1 MDAGLPGPAQVNA
14 RVASLVERGLE
25 RYGAGDL
32 AGAMGEWE
40 HALALD
46 PAASQ
51 AKEYIDYVRDNF
63 ATLDEQFRAA
73 SAIKDSSRA
82 AGVPMPEEP
91 EEVSGAYDLVE
102 LEEGQ
107 MTPVGASEGAG
118 RKRAP
123 NGELGVAVLPQGG
136 SGASIDEGWGMD
148 DLAAPLPPPP
158 PTAAEPLA
166 PPPLAGA
173 SALDEDLAA
182 VAAGLQ
188 IRDTGAPIPTLDE
201 PPEPPAEDEED
212 EGPGQVVEM
221 DADEPDPAE
230 AAAAAAAAAIDV
242 PDVESEPLDGEP
254 DGTQVPTL
262 VGGSEPPPLPE
273 RPELSPEAIA
283 ALGGRVPTLTINP
296 RTSRAASE
304 GTGAGT
310 VPGYVGHGSSLP
322 EDAQTPI
329 PGELP
334 APPHVATPSELV
346 LELGSLDASMGD
358 ESAPTERLG
367 PPEPETPYYPTGEL
381 RGDHVGSHPGEILAE
396 PGESSYDGG
405 GTAAPTNSIA
415 LPAGVGEP
423 ISAGLL
429 GLSGDDTGEATRP
442 TGAKRA
448 LELLPEDL
456 AGESELSG
464 PPEMSL
470 DLGDADFDDQPRT
483 AERLAA
489 DAGARSPFAGDTAAG
504 LAEGTDDRAR
514 VGSPAGAPAVIVDE
528 QLLRGV
534 DDSGDEITNARAR
547 LPSIDE
553 MGIAGPGAGALPRAA
568 SQMPTNAR
576 AALPDDLPGDSDEDR
591 IRRRVSELLSL
602 AREAAERGDHLHAVE
617 AAEAASVE
625 DPDGKIGP
633 VILHRHRDLLY
644 RIYEGHI
651 GEMTQ
656 VPLLAVPLHQI
667 AAERLD
673 HRTGFLL
680 SRIDGLL
687 SFEDILDVAGMPRL
701 DAYRILSNLLRR
713 GFIEVR

>member
-1 MDAGLPGPAQVNA
+1 VTPPDEGQGGTDAGLPAQAEVNA
-14 RVASLVERGLE
+14 RVSSLVERGLE
-25 RYGAGDL
+25 RYGVGDL

-46 PAASQ
+46 PGSLQ

-91 EEVSGAYDLVE
+91 EDVSGAYDLVE
-102 LEEGQ
+102 LDRGQ
-107 MTPVGASEGAG
+107 TTPVGPPDERLARKNGDLGA
-118 RKRAP
+118 A
-123 NGELGVAVLPQGG
+123 ALP
-136 SGASIDEGWGMD
+136 SMSAIDEGWSVD

-158 PTAAEPLA
+158 ATPAAPASSTSLA
-166 PPPLAGA
+166 AT
-173 SALDEDLAA
+173 STLDEDLAE

-188 IRDTGAPIPTLDE
+188 IRDTGAPIPTLDSAA
-201 PPEPPAEDEED
+201 AEDET
-212 EGPGQVVEM
+212 PGAVVEM
-221 DADEPDPAE
+221 EVDAPDDEHAAAPAE
-230 AAAAAAAAAIDV
+230 T
-242 PDVESEPLDGEP
+242 EPLDR
-254 DGTQVPTL
+254 DVDATKVPTL
-262 VGGSEPPPLPE
+262 VGGEEPPPLPE
-273 RPELSPEAIA
+273 RPELSPDAIA
-283 ALGGRVPTLTINP
+283 ALGGRVPSLTIQP
-296 RTSRAASE
+296 RATGE

-310 VPGYVGHGSSLP
+310 MPGYLAGGSSIP

-346 LELGSLDASMGD
+346 LELGSLDSGVAD
-358 ESAPTERLG
+358 DRAQTERRRVHEQEV
-367 PPEPETPYYPTGEL
+367 PVYPTGEL
-381 RGDHVGSHPGEILAE
+381 GDDSISLGDGVIHAE
-396 PGESSYDGG
+396 PVESSYRDG
-405 GTAAPTNSIA
+405 GTAAPTNSIS

-423 ISAGLL
+423 IGAALL

-442 TGAKRA
+442 AGAKRA
-448 LELLPEDL
+448 LELMPDDDEP
-456 AGESELSG
+456 ELSVSG
-464 PPEMSL
+464 DLDISVDSDEELSVNSDEGL

-483 AERLAA
+483 SERL
-489 DAGARSPFAGDTAAG
+489 DTGARSPFAGDMTAG
-504 LAEGTDDRAR
+504 LAEGADAR
-514 VGSPAGAPAVIVDE
+514 SRDVVPAAAPAVIVDE
-528 QLLRGV
+528 QLLRGI

-547 LPSIDE
+547 LPSIGE
-553 MGIAGPGAGALPRAA
+553 IGLAAPAAVLSRAA
-568 SQMPTNAR
+568 SEMPTNAR
-576 AALPDDLPGDSDEDR
+576 NALPEGMPADTDEDV
-591 IRRRVSELLSL
+591 IRRRVSELLAL

-617 AAEAASVE
+617 AAEAASAE
-625 DPDGKIGP
+625 DPDGKVGP